1 MNILLLWLLCI
12 MFNAV
17 TLENMTKKCIIND
30 SLMISLCYAIN
41 LFIAPVMSVILLI
54 LVYLDWINN

>member
-17 TLENMTKKCIIND
+17 TLENMTKKGIIND

-54 LVYLDWINN
+54 LVYLDWQNN